1 MKLRSAHP
9 KFREERANIKD
20 KLLALYHSTC
30 LSFPYH
36 SHVTNTIKRFIS
48 VVKTSKSEERTVKI
62 IAQTARNVCWTSTA
76 TRTFIH
82 SYNRRGWR
90 SCCER
95 PILFGKLRL
104 LSQKIFYMQ
113 FSSSSV
119 ATLVIAASN
128 TRHYWHNNRCSC
140 NLWFRKSY
148 SSRTFQRY
156 LKLNISFKDE
166 WFF

>member
-62 IAQTARNVCWTSTA
+62 IAQTARNVC
-76 TRTFIH
+76 
-82 SYNRRGWR
+82 
-90 SCCER
+90 
-95 PILFGKLRL
+95 
-104 LSQKIFYMQ
+104 
-113 FSSSSV
+113 
-119 ATLVIAASN
+119 
-128 TRHYWHNNRCSC
+128 
-140 NLWFRKSY
+140 
-148 SSRTFQRY
+148 
-156 LKLNISFKDE
+156 
-166 WFF
+166 